1 MDLISIPL
9 KRTSPA
15 KFTDVLSLYI
25 QQSYAEPPEA
35 YLDDL
40 RVLDGM
46 REAAVLSFDN
56 TSDFN
61 SSFLDR
67 TISFDIELLISTF
80 NRYYGQLSL
89 IFTKFPPNTDI
100 EFHWGN
106 AFNSDITIKQTD
118 LWYERA
124 AILFN
129 VGAIYSQIAVKSLTS
144 DSNGYKFAFNNLQL
158 SAGAFNFLRSKILI
172 ECRNQM
178 TEDLDIP
185 SLVLLEK
192 LMIAQA
198 QECSFFKAVSDK
210 MKNKNIAKIAKSVSD
225 FYQICLDSIRNS
237 SLPINLF
244 QGWEDQISFKV
255 CYYEAV
261 VHYRCSCDSLE
272 NGKYGAEISH
282 LEIARDRLSSALNRT
297 INDSLSRSTNDND
310 LIYLDYVPPAHELPV
325 VSGFKMANLIIP
337 EVIADPA
344 RFVDKEELGS
354 PLFRA
359 LVPLVV
365 HQAASLYEE
374 RKEQYIRMKIILPL
388 DELSADDAMDSVDK
402 PIGIPPQI
410 MLGADQIKSEGGFL
424 ALQKLNTQ
432 LANDRQKVASM
443 LKESEASLNREFE
456 ADQKLRNLYQN
467 NGVDLKRTHSSEL
480 TSSYFSSINIFNETL
495 IKAIDNDS
503 FISQKMESWKQYILL
518 LESGREKIMLS
529 LPNSSSSDLLSSSQN
544 KTVLSRLRQYFNE
557 TVAMFTERSE
567 KMQNLKDQL
576 ANDDINSELISEVDS
591 LYKKANSPFIKIEL
605 SHFEPLFSDK
615 LSAYTEWHKYY
626 SNEVEKQKEM
636 FDSLVEAN
644 LAFIAARKQNSVV
657 NKRETALG
665 NLQLAIDRF
674 HEIMKNLNEGIYF
687 YQKLING
694 VGDVRRRCAD
704 YCMARNVEADELTAQ
719 LLQQGYNIDENFK
732 GVTIDSNRSN
742 FNNDSSGGMYEST
755 STNNLG
761 GNGNSTPQ
769 LSNSQ
774 NLNISSWDPSTPLKY
789 NSPRK

>member
-1 MDLISIPL
+1 
-9 KRTSPA
+9 
-15 KFTDVLSLYI
+15 
-25 QQSYAEPPEA
+25 
-35 YLDDL
+35 
-40 RVLDGM
+40 
-46 REAAVLSFDN
+46 
-56 TSDFN
+56 
-61 SSFLDR
+61 
-67 TISFDIELLISTF
+67 
-80 NRYYGQLSL
+80 
-89 IFTKFPPNTDI
+89 
-100 EFHWGN
+100 
-106 AFNSDITIKQTD
+106 
-118 LWYERA
+118 
-124 AILFN
+124 
-129 VGAIYSQIAVKSLTS
+129 
-144 DSNGYKFAFNNLQL
+144 
-158 SAGAFNFLRSKILI
+158 
-172 ECRNQM
+172 
-178 TEDLDIP
+178 
-185 SLVLLEK
+185 
-192 LMIAQA
+192 
-198 QECSFFKAVSDK
+198 
-210 MKNKNIAKIAKSVSD
+210 MKNKNIAKIAKSVSE

-244 QGWEDQISFKV
+244 QGWGDQISFKV

-282 LEIARDRLSSALNRT
+282 LQIARDKLGSVKSMSDQSSWWGKKLPKSYSESFEALNRI

-388 DELSADDAMDSVDK
+388 DELSADGVKSLTSLNIKDAMDSVDK

-443 LKESEASLNREFE
+443 LKESEASLTREFE

-467 NGVDLKRTHSSEL
+467 NGVELKRTHSSEL

-544 KTVLSRLRQYFNE
+544 KTVLSRLRQYYNE

-567 KMQNLKDQL
+567 KMQSLKDQL

-615 LSAYTEWHKYY
+615 LSAYSEWHKYY
-626 SNEVEKQKEM
+626 SSEVEKQKEM

-732 GVTIDSNRSN
+732 GVTIDNN
-742 FNNDSSGGMYEST
+742 LGEFNNDSSGGMYEST
-755 STNNLG
+755 STNNAG
-761 GNGNSTPQ
+761 RNDNNTPR